1 MSVITIGLTGG
12 IGCGKSAAAAILG
25 ELGAVLIDADK
36 VGHEVYEPGT
46 PCWDALVGA
55 FGRDIVA
62 ADRTIDRKKL
72 GVRVF
77 SDPLALKRLNALV
90 QPRIADKIN
99 ERIRDLRARGIE
111 APIVVEAAVLI
122 EAGWQW
128 LVDEIWVI
136 TSSRERAIERVIPAR
151 GLSRGEVEQRIDSQ
165 ICEAER
171 TRDADCVIPNDGT
184 LAELR
189 AAIERCWR
197 ERVDRAKAVSE

>member
-99 ERIRDLRARGIE
+99 ERVRDLRARGIE

-136 TSSRERAIERVIPAR
+136 TSSRGRAIERVIAAR

-189 AAIERCWR
+189 AEIERCWR
-197 ERVDRAKAVSE
+197 ERVARAKAVSE

>member
-36 VGHEVYEPGT
+36 VGHEIYEPGT
-46 PCWDALVGA
+46 PCWDAMVAA

-151 GLSRGEVEQRIDSQ
+151 GLSRGEVEQRIGSQ
-165 ICEAER
+165 ISEAER
-171 TRDADCVIPNDGT
+171 TRDADCVIRNDGT

-197 ERVDRAKAVSE
+197 ERVARAKAVSE